1 MINTGYTKMDS
12 IKFENKTESDK
23 IKLNIQKRQRN
34 IRVSSFINNHLG
46 RKMKKIQKK

>member
-12 IKFENKTESDK
+12 IKFENKTESEK
-23 IKLNIQKRQRN
+23 ILNIQKRQRN

-46 RKMKKIQKK
+46 RKMKKAKKK